1 MSPCKVRRS
10 GGLVRGFF
18 KCFISFTKAVHE
30 VITVEDHLKKNKQR
44 NALSCMCGNYN
55 SFPNRETK

>member
-30 VITVEDHLKKNKQR
+30 VITVEDHLKKNKQTTECTFMYVWK
-44 NALSCMCGNYN
+44 L
-55 SFPNRETK
+55 